1 MIGSRKEADLGKF
14 SYPHFF
20 SYSRFSTLALR
31 DAIIDRHGGQ
41 QGVAYSP
48 VHTKSW
54 KGCFLV
60 VNSLFLAKNIDEA
73 AKILEATEDLI
84 EKSVIEKAKKEENCP
99 NIEVRYTNTYFNV
112 LRVIT

>member
-1 MIGSRKEADLGKF
+1 MSQGQEEDVLR
-14 SYPHFF
+14 
-20 SYSRFSTLALR
+20 LAESLTNAKQYHR
-31 DAIIDRHGGQ
+31 AAHLLK
-41 QGVAYSP
+41 SSNL
-48 VHTKSW
+48 HTKSW

-73 AKILEATEDLI
+73 AKILETTEDLI